1 MKFVIPLNLKLLFS
15 QRMVKDDFKIAYD
28 SGCFGNGD
36 LIKTKKGML
45 YTRALNET
53 LSAHPTIEDDL
64 EKLAGLKNE

>member
-1 MKFVIPLNLKLLFS
+1 
-15 QRMVKDDFKIAYD
+15 MVKDDFKIAYD